1 MAINACATLV
11 RNDRAASGR
20 IVKQLIQEG
29 VTELRDERGEKSADS
44 ARSRILSLT
53 ASVPEAL

>member
-11 RNDRAASGR
+11 RHDRAASGR

-44 ARSRILSLT
+44 CQI
-53 ASVPEAL
+53 PN